1 MSVTQTST
9 LHIASS
15 NAPNTRATQT
25 VAQAAAWSQT
35 LGLPRLDAQVLLLH
49 ALGRAPHDRAW
60 LLAHGDDTLE
70 ESVQATFAT
79 YTQRRL
85 NTEPVAYI
93 TGQKEFFG
101 LTLHVDPRVL
111 DPRADT
117 ETLVEWALSCLA
129 DTSSPDVVDLG
140 TGSGA
145 IALALKHSRPDAAV
159 SAVDASADALTVAQA
174 NAQRLGL
181 AVAFHHGSWLAP
193 FEAPNVGHPLHF
205 DAIASNPPY
214 VANDDA
220 HLAALKHEPLS
231 ALTSGADGLDDIR
244 TLVREAAQHLKPN
257 GWLLLEHGY
266 DQAHAVQT
274 LLGNQGFVNVQSR
287 PDLAGILRCTGGQW
301 PTVK

>member
-1 MSVTQTST
+1 MSV
-9 LHIASS
+9 L
-15 NAPNTRATQT
+15 T
-25 VAQAAAWSQT
+25 VAQATAWAQT

-60 LLAHGDDTLE
+60 LLAHGDDTLDAT
-70 ESVQATFAT
+70 VQTTFEA
-79 YTQRRL
+79 YAQRRL

-101 LTLHVDPRVL
+101 LTLQVDQRVL

-129 DTSSPDVVDLG
+129 DTTSPEVVDLG

-145 IALALKHSRPDAAV
+145 IALAIKHTRPDAQV
-159 SAVDASADALTVAQA
+159 SAVDASAAA
-174 NAQRLGL
+174 L
-181 AVAFHHGSWLAP
+181 AVASANADRLALPVDFHHGSWLAP
-193 FEAPNVGHPLHF
+193 LNGRTF
-205 DAIASNPPY
+205 DAIVSNPPY
-214 VANDDA
+214 VASDDE

-231 ALTSGADGLDDIR
+231 ALASGADGLDDIR
-244 TLVREAAQHLKPN
+244 VIVREATQHLKPN

-287 PDLAGILRCTGGQW
+287 PDIAGILRCSGGQW

>member
-1 MSVTQTST
+1 MNMLT
-9 LHIASS
+9 I
-15 NAPNTRATQT
+15 
-25 VAQAAAWSQT
+25 AQAAAWAQT

-60 LLAHGDDTLE
+60 LLAHGDDPLDTT
-70 ESVQATFAT
+70 VQTTFEANA
-79 YTQRRL
+79 QRRL

-101 LTLHVDPRVL
+101 LMLQVDKRVL

-117 ETLVEWALSCLA
+117 ETLVEWAMSCLA
-129 DTSSPDVVDLG
+129 DTANPDVVDLG

-145 IALALKHSRPDAAV
+145 IALAIKHTRTDAQV
-159 SAVDASADALTVAQA
+159 CAVDASADALAVA
-174 NAQRLGL
+174 NANAERLAL
-181 AVAFHHGSWLAP
+181 PVDFHHGSWLAP
-193 FEAPNVGHPLHF
+193 LNGCTF
-205 DAIASNPPY
+205 DAIVSNPPY
-214 VANDDA
+214 VASNDE

-231 ALTSGADGLDDIR
+231 ALASGADGLDDIR
-244 TLVREAAQHLKPN
+244 VIVREATQHLKPN

-287 PDLAGILRCTGGQW
+287 PDIAGILRCSGGQW

>member
-1 MSVTQTST
+1 MSVMQPSGSPVMSMTGANTSEAQTT
-9 LHIASS
+9 F
-15 NAPNTRATQT
+15 T
-25 VAQAAAWSQT
+25 VAQAAAWAQT

-60 LLAHGDDTLE
+60 LLAHGDDVLDAT
-70 ESVQATFAT
+70 VQATFAAN
-79 YTQRRL
+79 TQRRL

-93 TGQKEFFG
+93 TGHKEFFG

-129 DTSSPDVVDLG
+129 DTPSPDVVDLG

-145 IALALKHSRPDAAV
+145 IALALKHTRPDTQV
-159 SAVDASADALTVAQA
+159 CAVDASADALVVASA
-174 NAQRLGL
+174 NAKRLAL
-181 AVAFHHGSWLAP
+181 PVNFHHGSWLAP
-193 FEAPNVGHPLHF
+193 LNGRIY
-205 DAIASNPPY
+205 DAIVSNPPY
-214 VANDDA
+214 VASDDA

-231 ALTSGADGLDDIR
+231 ALASGVDGLDDIR
-244 TLVREAAQHLKPN
+244 TIVRQAAQHLKPN

-274 LLGNQGFVNVQSR
+274 LLSNQGFVNVQSR
-287 PDLAGILRCTGGQW
+287 PDLAGILRCSGGQW
-301 PTVK
+301 LTVK

>member
-1 MSVTQTST
+1 MNMLT
-9 LHIASS
+9 I
-15 NAPNTRATQT
+15 
-25 VAQAAAWSQT
+25 AQAAAWAQT

-60 LLAHGDDTLE
+60 LLAHGDDPLDTT
-70 ESVQATFAT
+70 VQTTFEANA
-79 YTQRRL
+79 QRRL

-101 LTLHVDPRVL
+101 LMLQVDKRVL

-117 ETLVEWALSCLA
+117 ETLVEWAMSCLA
-129 DTSSPDVVDLG
+129 DTANPDVVDLG

-145 IALALKHSRPDAAV
+145 IALAIKHTRTDAQV
-159 SAVDASADALTVAQA
+159 CAVDASADALAVA
-174 NAQRLGL
+174 NANAERLAL
-181 AVAFHHGSWLAP
+181 PVDFHHGSWLT
-193 FEAPNVGHPLHF
+193 PLNGCTF
-205 DAIASNPPY
+205 DAIVSNPPY
-214 VANDDA
+214 VASNDE

-231 ALTSGADGLDDIR
+231 ALASGADGLDDIR
-244 TLVREAAQHLKPN
+244 VIVREATQHLKPN

-287 PDLAGILRCTGGQW
+287 PDIAGILRCSGGQW

>member
-1 MSVTQTST
+1 MSVMPSVATPPSQAA
-9 LHIASS
+9 H
-15 NAPNTRATQT
+15 APLT
-25 VAQAAAWSQT
+25 VAQASAWAQT

-60 LLAHGDDTLE
+60 LLAHSDDALDAAT
-70 ESVQATFAT
+70 QATFET
-79 YTQRRL
+79 NTKRRL

-101 LTLHVDPRVL
+101 LTLQVDHRVL

-145 IALALKHSRPDAAV
+145 IALALKHSRPDATI
-159 SAVDASADALTVAQA
+159 SAVDASADALAIASA
-174 NAQRLGL
+174 NAERLDL
-181 AVAFHHGSWLAP
+181 PVTFHHGSWLVP
-193 FEAPNVGHPLHF
+193 LNGHTF
-205 DAIASNPPY
+205 DAIVSNPPY
-214 VANDDA
+214 VASDDK

-231 ALTSGADGLDDIR
+231 ALASGVDGLDDIR
-244 TLVREAAQHLKPN
+244 TIVREASQHLKPN
-257 GWLLLEHGY
+257 GWLLVEHGY

-274 LLGNQGFVNVQSR
+274 LLGNQGFVNIQSR

>member
-1 MSVTQTST
+1 MSVMPSVVT
-9 LHIASS
+9 LAAQAAHT
-15 NAPNTRATQT
+15 PLT
-25 VAQAAAWSQT
+25 VVQAAAWAQT
-35 LGLPRLDAQVLLLH
+35 LGLARLDAQVLLLH

-60 LLAHGDDTLE
+60 LLAHGDDLLDT
-70 ESVQATFAT
+70 SVQTTFEANA
-79 YTQRRL
+79 QRRL

-93 TGQKEFFG
+93 IGQKEFFG

-129 DTSSPDVVDLG
+129 DTSPPDVVDLG

-145 IALALKHSRPDAAV
+145 IALALKHSRPDATI
-159 SAVDASADALTVAQA
+159 SAVDASADALAVASA
-174 NAQRLGL
+174 NAERLGL
-181 AVAFHHGSWLAP
+181 PVTFHHGSWLVP
-193 FEAPNVGHPLHF
+193 LNGHMF
-205 DAIASNPPY
+205 DAIVSNPPY
-214 VANDDA
+214 VASDDA

-231 ALTSGADGLDDIR
+231 ALASGADGLDDIR
-244 TLVREAAQHLKPN
+244 VIVREATQHLKPH
-257 GWLLLEHGY
+257 GWLLLEHGF

-287 PDLAGILRCTGGQW
+287 PDLAGILRCSGGQW

>member
-1 MSVTQTST
+1 MSVLTVTQ
-9 LHIASS
+9 A
-15 NAPNTRATQT
+15 
-25 VAQAAAWSQT
+25 VAWAQT
-35 LGLPRLDAQVLLLH
+35 LGLPRLEAQVLLLH
-49 ALGRAPHDRAW
+49 SLGRAQHDRAW
-60 LLAHGDDTLE
+60 LLVHGDDPLDTV
-70 ESVQATFAT
+70 VQATFAANA
-79 YTQRRL
+79 QRRL

-101 LTLHVDPRVL
+101 LTLQVDQRVL

-129 DTSSPDVVDLG
+129 DTPSPDVVDLG

-145 IALALKHSRPDAAV
+145 IALAIKHTRPDAQV
-159 SAVDASADALTVAQA
+159 SAVDASADALAVASA
-174 NAQRLGL
+174 NAERLAL
-181 AVAFHHGSWLAP
+181 PVDFHHGSWFAP
-193 FEAPNVGHPLHF
+193 LNTRAF
-205 DAIASNPPY
+205 DAIVSNPPY
-214 VANDDA
+214 VASDDE

-231 ALTSGADGLDDIR
+231 ALASGVDGLDDVR
-244 TLVREAAQHLKPN
+244 TIVREATQHLKSN

>member
-1 MSVTQTST
+1 MSVMQPSGLPVASSVAPSASST
-9 LHIASS
+9 L
-15 NAPNTRATQT
+15 N
-25 VAQAAAWSQT
+25 VGQAAAWAQT

-60 LLAHGDDTLE
+60 LLAHSDDALDAAT
-70 ESVQATFAT
+70 QAIFETNV
-79 YTQRRL
+79 QRRL

-101 LTLHVDPRVL
+101 LTLHVDKRVL

-145 IALALKHSRPDAAV
+145 IALALKHSRPDATI
-159 SAVDASADALTVAQA
+159 SAVDASTDALAVASA
-174 NAQRLGL
+174 NAERLGL
-181 AVAFHHGSWLAP
+181 PVTFHHGSWLAP
-193 FEAPNVGHPLHF
+193 LDEHTF
-205 DAIASNPPY
+205 DAIVSNPPY
-214 VANDDA
+214 VANDDE

-231 ALTSGADGLDDIR
+231 ALASGADGLDDIR
-244 TLVREAAQHLKPN
+244 EIVREAIQHLKPH

>member
-1 MSVTQTST
+1 MSVMP
-9 LHIASS
+9 SS
-15 NAPNTRATQT
+15 ATPATQAAHTPLT
-25 VAQAAAWSQT
+25 VAQAAAWAQT

-60 LLAHGDDTLE
+60 LLAHGDDLIDAA
-70 ESVQATFAT
+70 VQDTFAA
-79 YTQRRL
+79 YAQRRL
-85 NTEPVAYI
+85 STEPVAYI

-101 LTLHVDPRVL
+101 LTLQVDHRVL

-129 DTSSPDVVDLG
+129 DTPSPDVVDLG

-145 IALALKHSRPDAAV
+145 IALSLKHTRPDAQV
-159 SAVDASADALTVAQA
+159 CAVDASADALSVASA
-174 NAQRLGL
+174 NAERLAL
-181 AVAFHHGSWLAP
+181 PVDFHHGSWLAP
-193 FEAPNVGHPLHF
+193 LNGRTF
-205 DAIASNPPY
+205 DAIVSNPPY
-214 VANDDA
+214 VASDDE
-220 HLAALKHEPLS
+220 HLAALKYEPLL
-231 ALTSGADGLDDIR
+231 ALASGADGLDDIR
-244 TLVREAAQHLKPN
+244 MIVRAATQHLKPN

-287 PDLAGILRCTGGQW
+287 PDLAGILRCSGGQW

>member
-1 MSVTQTST
+1 MSVM
-9 LHIASS
+9 
-15 NAPNTRATQT
+15 PRVATPTAQAAHTPLT
-25 VAQAAAWSQT
+25 VAQAAAWAQT

-60 LLAHGDDTLE
+60 LLAHGDDALNTT
-70 ESVQATFAT
+70 VQATFEAH
-79 YTQRRL
+79 TQRRL

-101 LTLHVDPRVL
+101 LTLRVDQRVL

-129 DTSSPDVVDLG
+129 DTPKPSVVDLG

-145 IALALKHSRPDAAV
+145 IALALKHTRPDAQV
-159 SAVDASADALTVAQA
+159 SAVDASADALAVASA
-174 NAQRLGL
+174 NAKHL
-181 AVAFHHGSWLAP
+181 ALPVDFHHGSW
-193 FEAPNVGHPLHF
+193 FTPLSGLTF
-205 DAIASNPPY
+205 DAIVSNPPY
-214 VANDDA
+214 VASDDE

-231 ALTSGADGLDDIR
+231 ALTSGTDGLDDIR
-244 TLVREAAQHLKPN
+244 VIVREATQHLKPN
-257 GWLLLEHGY
+257 GWLLLEYGY

-274 LLGNQGFVNVQSR
+274 LLSNQGFVNVQSR
-287 PDLAGILRCTGGQW
+287 PDLAGILRCSGGQW

>member
-1 MSVTQTST
+1 MSVM
-9 LHIASS
+9 
-15 NAPNTRATQT
+15 QT
-25 VAQAAAWSQT
+25 VTQAAAWAQT

-60 LLAHGDDTLE
+60 LLAHGDDALE
-70 ESVQATFAT
+70 ESVQTTFAT

-111 DPRADT
+111 DPRTDT

-129 DTSSPDVVDLG
+129 DTPTPEVVDLG

-159 SAVDASADALTVAQA
+159 CAVDASADALAVASA
-174 NAQRLGL
+174 NAERLAL
-181 AVAFHHGSWLAP
+181 PVSFHHGSWLAP
-193 FEAPNVGHPLHF
+193 LNGRIF
-205 DAIASNPPY
+205 DAIVANPPY
-214 VANDDA
+214 VASDDV

-231 ALTSGADGLDDIR
+231 ALASGADGLDDIR
-244 TLVREAAQHLKPN
+244 TLVREATQHLKTN

-266 DQAHAVQT
+266 DQAYAVHT